1 MRLLE
6 LFMVLAVMIS
16 LLGLLAMSTYYSAEN
31 TKQIAVRKVF
41 GSDVRK
47 ETLRSVKEYIVL
59 VFIAIIIGLPIAW
72 YLSQRYL
79 EQYSYRITGVVLP
92 LAAAVVITLVF
103 ASASVLW
110 QVLKSAKANP
120 AVALK
125 KE

>member
-1 MRLLE
+1 
-6 LFMVLAVMIS
+6 MIS
-16 LLGLLAMSTYYSAEN
+16 LLGLLAMSAYYSSEN

-120 AVALK
+120 AVELK
-125 KE
+125 KD